1 MTSKDHCQNTDS
13 VRALDGSDEAPLHVD
28 HQTNLDD
35 MVPNA
40 TVFRQVNIMVDR
52 DRGNDANLALGQF
65 QATVRAFQEDGSS
78 GPVQQT
84 RKIPKWRDAL
94 LTLLMFLTVLF
105 ACLAYFGRLSWLF
118 AGATVLLCAALLALP
133 LWLEHRNW
141 VKEAQ
146 RLDFER
152 EHARTGMDPAV
163 YERARKKRRQL
174 ILLGVFGALLL
185 TGGIYALARVI
196 YMQEHPDTDCRVCIA
211 APAYALDA
219 DIPAME
225 AYLASLVG
233 DADGNG
239 EVLTP
244 VDMMELASGAWRCS
258 GTFMGAD
265 LYIESLV
272 EDGTVYALD
281 QRYTLFLLVDWGYG
295 DSNPVQNFK
304 FYKHCAKLPEEL
316 RTAENA
322 IGTSDRYHRAYRM
335 DLRGTKLMNAAG
347 FSDIPVYACISK
359 SATEEEYEFA
369 VDLLRKISAS

>member
-185 TGGIYALARVI
+185 TGGIYALARAI
-196 YMQEHPDTDCRVCIA
+196 YTQEHPDTDYRICFASVVELPAKKLSVLGDSIA
-211 APAYALDA
+211 P
-219 DIPAME
+219 
-225 AYLASLVG
+225 LVG
-233 DADGNG
+233 DLDGNG
-239 EVLTP
+239 KEITAIDLRIVSYGNM
-244 VDMMELASGAWRCS
+244 VSSS
-258 GTFMGAD
+258 GTT
-265 LYIESLV
+265 YHT
-272 EDGTVYALD
+272 TVDFNDFVGSGEYPL
-281 QRYTLFLLVDWGYG
+281 LFLTNLEYQGFNASDG
-295 DSNPVQNFK
+295 FK
-304 FYKHCAKLPEEL
+304 FYRYCRALPE
-316 RTAENA
+316 
-322 IGTSDRYHRAYRM
+322 
-335 DLRGTKLMNAAG
+335 DLADPDNLYWVDLSSSKLFAATDLT
-347 FSDIPVYACISK
+347 DIPVYGCISAG
-359 SATEEEYEFA
+359 ATETEYEFA
-369 VDLLRKISAS
+369 VELLHKILAE